1 MKTLHKV
8 ILLTFIGAFAG
19 ALIGYYQ
26 FLTMSPEL
34 SNAVMN
40 QLGSLGMLLVV
51 TGFQTALLTAVA
63 ATVGY
68 KLRKNLTFP
77 ETKFPDL
84 NGIIAAVLIGGASS
98 LIITLSEK
106 FIFMK
111 YLPEGLSTFSFS
123 PLYLVA
129 AVLYGGVVEEVLLR
143 LGLMTLILWLLTKGS
158 NKKKEKAGP
167 VAAGQDIRVSHAWV
181 AIYISSLLFALGHLP
196 ATAQMMG
203 LSAPIVIR
211 ALLLNGVAGL
221 GFGWLYWKKGLIYAM
236 LGHMMAHIIN
246 QLVLMPLLL

>member
-1 MKTLHKV
+1 VKTLHKV
-8 ILLTFIGAFAG
+8 VLLAAIGAFAG

-34 SNAVMN
+34 SDAVMK
-40 QLGSLGMLLVV
+40 QLGSMEMLLVV
-51 TGFQTALLTAVA
+51 TGLQTALLTAVA
-63 ATVGY
+63 AAVGY
-68 KLRKNLTFP
+68 KLRERLTFP
-77 ETKFPDL
+77 DTKLPDY
-84 NGIIAAVLIGGASS
+84 NGIISAVAIGGASS

-111 YLPEGLSTFSFS
+111 YLPEGFNTFNFS
-123 PLYLVA
+123 PLYLFA
-129 AVLYGGVVEEVLLR
+129 AVLYGGIVEEVLLR

-158 NKKKEKAGP
+158 NKQNNKDGI
-167 VAAGQDIRVSHAWV
+167 VAARQAISVSQAWV
-181 AIYISSLLFALGHLP
+181 AISLSSLLFALGHLP

-203 LSAPIVIR
+203 LSVPIVIR
-211 ALLLNGVAGL
+211 ALLLNGIAGL
-221 GFGWLYWKKGLIYAM
+221 GFGWLYWKKGLLYAM

>member
-1 MKTLHKV
+1 MKTVHKV
-8 ILLTFIGAFAG
+8 ILLAAIGAFAG
-19 ALIGYYQ
+19 AIIGYYQ

-34 SNAVMN
+34 SEGVIK
-40 QLGSLGMLLVV
+40 QLGSIEMLLVV
-51 TGFQTALLTAVA
+51 SGLQTALLTAVA
-63 ATVGY
+63 AAVGY
-68 KLRKNLTFP
+68 KLRKRLIFP
-77 ETKFPDL
+77 ETKFPES
-84 NGIIAAVLIGGASS
+84 NGIISAVAIGGASS

-111 YLPEGLSTFSFS
+111 YLPEGFNTFSFS

-143 LGLMTLILWLLTKGS
+143 LGLMTLILWLLAKGS
-158 NKKKEKAGP
+158 RRKHEENGIGSN
-167 VAAGQDIRVSHAWV
+167 GQVISVSHAWI
-181 AIYISSLLFALGHLP
+181 AIAISSLLFALGHLP

-203 LSAPIVIR
+203 LSVPIVIR
-211 ALLLNGVAGL
+211 ALLLNGIAGL
-221 GFGWLYWKKGLIYAM
+221 GFGWLYWKKGLLYAM

>member
-1 MKTLHKV
+1 MKTLRKV
-8 ILLTFIGAFAG
+8 ILLTAIGAFAG

-34 SNAVMN
+34 SEAVIK
-40 QLGSLGMLLVV
+40 QLGSLQMLLVV
-51 TGFQTALLTAVA
+51 TGLQTALLTAVSA
-63 ATVGY
+63 VVGY
-68 KLRKNLTFP
+68 KLRKRLELPETIFP
-77 ETKFPDL
+77 ES
-84 NGIIAAVLIGGASS
+84 NGIIFAVGIGGASS

-111 YLPEGLSTFSFS
+111 YLPEGLATFSFS
-123 PLYLVA
+123 PLYLFA

-158 NKKKEKAGP
+158 GTKNEKDGP
-167 VAAGQDIRVSHAWV
+167 AATRHAISDSQAWV
-181 AIYISSLLFALGHLP
+181 AITLSSLLFALGHLP

-203 LSAPIVIR
+203 LSVPIVIR
-211 ALLLNGVAGL
+211 ALLLNGIAGL
-221 GFGWLYWKKGLIYAM
+221 GFGWLYWKKGLLYAM

-246 QLVLMPLLL
+246 QLILMPLFL